1 MRLKFGT
8 GYRSK
13 ESVGKLLPWLAVS
26 QAPFLVLSHL
36 GETRARFPRHND
48 LYGALNSSLGI
59 QLRSGSPYCLPQ
71 HASTD
76 MSRFRHVH
84 CLPQSATSPS
94 PWPSTSKQLPRLPS
108 HIDENP
114 LSKEWER
121 ARDKKHAVER
131 GTKGVK
137 RERSPM
143 QTRFPSAWEIWVG
156 LGSIHA
162 GVACRRHAGV

>member
-1 MRLKFGT
+1 MRMRLKFGT

-121 ARDKKHAVER
+121 ERTRSMRLRGVRSGRGRDMRLR
-131 GTKGVK
+131 GV
-137 RERSPM
+137 
-143 QTRFPSAWEIWVG
+143 
-156 LGSIHA
+156 
-162 GVACRRHAGV
+162 RRG